1 MMLRERGKRTERE
14 KNEMGRRKK
23 GKNEMGGN
31 RKKRK
36 KLGKKN
42 RKKEDN
48 LNLNLYLNSSKRR
61 FFENRFLFH
70 FRFFQFTIKGI
81 YLRLKEYSQKMHVMR
96 TGDWGGGVLASGMK
110 EQNRGE
116 RERERQSDRQEKEG
130 SVDRGKSAPGVNQDI
145 D

>member
-1 MMLRERGKRTERE
+1 MLRERGKRTERE

-70 FRFFQFTIKGI
+70 FRFF
-81 YLRLKEYSQKMHVMR
+81 
-96 TGDWGGGVLASGMK
+96 
-110 EQNRGE
+110 
-116 RERERQSDRQEKEG
+116 
-130 SVDRGKSAPGVNQDI
+130 
-145 D
+145 